1 MLAFRAFSEMELI
14 QVRQTA
20 NTVAKKHNRG
30 EDLTKKDLKDF
41 EPWSLTRLYA
51 GETFFSLFAE
61 MKATYDVVND
71 MLAGGS
77 LGMLE
82 SNQEMNE
89 FRRVLGYVMDRPTE
103 LQLGELVPTISS
115 VDKDLSSS
123 KSDFFGKNN
132 NQQTSSSSLQKVEK
146 LRDIIQE
153 SD

>member
-1 MLAFRAFSEMELI
+1 
-14 QVRQTA
+14 
-20 NTVAKKHNRG
+20 
-30 EDLTKKDLKDF
+30 
-41 EPWSLTRLYA
+41 
-51 GETFFSLFAE
+51 